1 MEELNLSGHLKIFTD
16 GASRGNPG
24 PAAIGIV
31 FYDLN
36 DHAVGDYKEPLGEQT
51 NNYAEYMAVIR
62 AMELCADQQVT
73 QIDFY
78 CDSQLLVKQM
88 LGEYKVK
95 APQIKPLFDQAKKL
109 VGSFKSVGFHHVRR
123 EFNKEADA
131 LANQALDAY
140 SM

>member
-1 MEELNLSGHLKIFTD
+1 MDELKLNGHLKVFTD

-36 DHAVGDYKEPLGEQT
+36 DQALGDHKESLGSQT

-62 AMELCADQQVT
+62 ALEICQDHPVER
-73 QIDFY
+73 IDFY

-95 APQIKPLFDQAKKL
+95 APQIKPLFEKAKSL
-109 VGSFKSVGFHHVRR
+109 VKSFSAVGFHHVRR
-123 EFNKEADA
+123 EMNKEADA
-131 LANQALDAY
+131 LANQALDATL
-140 SM
+140 M